1 MYMLTINERAFMLT
15 QTETRNTEIWDGAY
29 TDIFEGTL
37 NVKCDGSS
45 IWDDTNGKEVTVTQI
60 AVHELKLPEFSCE
73 GYTEINVRHNANWEI
88 YTDRGFEKAISD
100 FLGFAVMFT
109 EQGMQQH
116 GIASMEAAD

>member
-1 MYMLTINERAFMLT
+1 MLT

-37 NVKCDGSS
+37 NVTCDGTS
-45 IWDDTNGKEVTVTQI
+45 IWDDTNGKEVIVTQI

-73 GYTEINVRHNANWEI
+73 GYKEINVRHNANWEI

-109 EQGMQQH
+109 EQGMQTN

>member
-1 MYMLTINERAFMLT
+1 MYTLNKREGFMLT

-73 GYTEINVRHNANWEI
+73 GYTEINVLHNADWEI

-100 FLGFAVMFT
+100 FLGFTVIFT
-109 EQGMQQH
+109 EQGMQEN
-116 GIASMEAAD
+116 GRASMEAAD

>member
-1 MYMLTINERAFMLT
+1 MYTLKKREGFMLV

-45 IWDDTNGKEVTVTQI
+45 IWDDTNCKEVTVTQI

-73 GYTEINVRHNANWEI
+73 GYTEINVLHNANWEI

-109 EQGMQQH
+109 EQGMQEN
-116 GIASMEAAD
+116 GRASMEAAD

>member
-1 MYMLTINERAFMLT
+1 MYTLNKREGFMLV

-73 GYTEINVRHNANWEI
+73 GYTEINVLHNAYWEI
-88 YTDRGFEKAISD
+88 YTDRGYEKAISD

-109 EQGMQQH
+109 EQGMQEN
-116 GIASMEAAD
+116 GRASMEAAD

>member
-1 MYMLTINERAFMLT
+1 MYTLNKREGFMLT

-73 GYTEINVRHNANWEI
+73 GYTEINVLHNANWEI

-100 FLGFAVMFT
+100 FLGFTVIFT
-109 EQGMQQH
+109 EQGMQEN
-116 GIASMEAAD
+116 GRASMEAAD